1 MKGVNR
7 SDLGASCDCLGEPC
21 HLGAFLTKPGL
32 GHPLRQHPDID
43 VEHRHIST
51 EEIGART
58 QGLLEDSVVAL
69 DICLSRFLDLSG
81 ARLVADIAVGKQ
93 LS

>member
-1 MKGVNR
+1 
-7 SDLGASCDCLGEPC
+7 
-21 HLGAFLTKPGL
+21 
-32 GHPLRQHPDID
+32 
-43 VEHRHIST
+43 
-51 EEIGART
+51 
-58 QGLLEDSVVAL
+58 VAL